1 MNYFCLLLG
10 LLSTPL
16 FAISA
21 DLPQSQRSQRPP
33 VENRRSADPNKQLI
47 QPESPDGKP
56 PRPWNT
62 GYFGL
67 YGGLNFSGT
76 NPSVPKPADKPV
88 DWQAGAYGRTGG
100 VFFWQLGVE
109 FRRLTTYYSLTGS
122 SPSAG
127 GTNAEM
133 DRQNLLVFPTYLGL
147 RFGTRVGFHLQAGAE
162 VTTLLST
169 DYIPNAVGSNNLRRS
184 NTYALGGGGIHAG
197 PVTLDIIYHH
207 GLQSIY
213 SDSPDGSL
221 QLLTLNLGVRL

>member
-1 MNYFCLLLG
+1 MNYSCLLLV
-10 LLSTPL
+10 LLFTPL
-16 FAISA
+16 YAISA
-21 DLPQSQRSQRPP
+21 DLPQNQCSQQLST
-33 VENRRSADPNKQLI
+33 ENRRSVTPNKQLI
-47 QPESPDGKP
+47 QPERVGGRP

-76 NPSVPKPADKPV
+76 SPAISKPADKPI

-109 FRRLTTYYSLTGS
+109 FRRLTTYYSTTGS

-127 GTNAEM
+127 GASAEM

-147 RFGTRVGFHLQAGAE
+147 RFGTRVGFHLQVGAE

-197 PVTLDIIYHH
+197 PVTLDVIYHH

-213 SDSPDGSL
+213 SDSPNGSL